1 MRKVKTSRKIRFL
14 VACAVA
20 FSMILGIFAKEES
33 EKESN

>member
-20 FSMILGIFAKEES
+20 FSMILRMFIKEES

>member
-20 FSMILGIFAKEES
+20 FSVILGMFVKEDS
-33 EKESN
+33 GKEGN